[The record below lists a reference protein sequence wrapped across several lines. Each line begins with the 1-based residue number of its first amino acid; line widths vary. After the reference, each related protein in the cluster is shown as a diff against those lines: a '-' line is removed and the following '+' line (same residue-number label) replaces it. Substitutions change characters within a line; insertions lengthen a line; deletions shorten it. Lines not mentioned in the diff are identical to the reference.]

1 MQCDIAQAG
10 GVVEKVCGG
19 SKIAEERGKKGR
31 ERPVSLSAPGKE
43 GKTVFL
49 EEQERKVFPPAV
61 PKSGREE
68 KEEEGGTSAF
78 YGISPSTSVSSS
90 SSSSWVEEPGTGRPW
105 EEEQAPPGGTGWG
118 GVNN

>member
-1 MQCDIAQAG
+1 M
-10 GVVEKVCGG
+10 
-19 SKIAEERGKKGR
+19 RGKQDSRGKGEEGERKASFAQRSREGR
-31 ERPVSLSAPGKE
+31 EDVF
-43 GKTVFL
+43 FL
-49 EEQERKVFPPAV
+49 EEQERKVSPPAV

-90 SSSSWVEEPGTGRPW
+90 SSSSWVEEPGTDRPW